1 MNAYMLTISKARR
14 GVWGSCLAD
23 LWSQLQTQGSS
34 LWNENREECDPIYIV
49 SVSQVRQR
57 RSQPVPSAQEWP
69 MDCPHASP
77 LVIQEQQMSEP
88 PEPAESSSINQRTF
102 KYWHGVSLQSGIIML
117 NLCLTRMAYAPIRC
131 ADSGT
136 CAQGTLNIKRCK
148 EARGITQSTWRKP

>member
-57 RSQPVPSAQEWP
+57 RSQPVPSAQEWL
-69 MDCPHASP
+69 MDCPHSSP
-77 LVIQEQQMSEP
+77 LVIQGQQISEQQ
-88 PEPAESSSINQRTF
+88 EPAESSSINQRTS
-102 KYWHGVSLQSGIIML
+102 KYWHGVKSPKWHML
-117 NLCLTRMAYAPIRC
+117 NLYLTRMAHVPIRC

-136 CAQGTLNIKRCK
+136 CAQSTLDIKRCK
-148 EARGITQSTWRKP
+148 EARGITQSTWRKL